1 MARPRQFDEE
11 AVLSSATDVFW
22 RQGYEA
28 TTTDDLEA
36 ATGLKRGSLY
46 NAFGDKRGVYLA
58 ALDYYARVHM
68 GEAISI
74 VKKRDSAAKSVRAL
88 LQFVIDQ
95 AGSKNNRRGCLLC
108 DAGVERAPHDAEV
121 ADRVRRSNDRLSRA
135 LGEVIATSDQSRSA
149 EVVASEADRLV
160 ATYMGLR
167 MFAKIGYS
175 KERLRAIADRVAE
188 QIDTTP

>member
-74 VKKRDSAAKSVRAL
+74 VKSRDSAAKSVRAL

-108 DAGVERAPHDAEV
+108 DAGIERAPHDAEV

-135 LGEVIATSDQSRSA
+135 LGEAIAAGDQGRSA
-149 EVVASEADRLV
+149 EDVTSEADRLV

-175 KERLRAIADRVAE
+175 KEKLRAIADRVAE
-188 QIDTTP
+188 QMVADP